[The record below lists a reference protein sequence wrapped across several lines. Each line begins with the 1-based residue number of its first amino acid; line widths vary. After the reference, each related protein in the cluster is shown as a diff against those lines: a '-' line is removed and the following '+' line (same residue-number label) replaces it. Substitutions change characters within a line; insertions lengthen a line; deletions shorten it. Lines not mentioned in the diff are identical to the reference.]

1 MKKRVGIL
9 TAGGDCPGLNATI
22 RGVAKALYVRMG
34 ENVEII
40 GILNGYHGLINGDY
54 KKMQP
59 DDFRGLL
66 TLGGTILGTKRTPF
80 KMMQVIEEDKIDK
93 VAAMKKTYNDLKL
106 DCLLCL
112 GGNGTHKTANLLSKE
127 GLNIIGLPKTIDN
140 DIYGTDVTFGFHTA
154 VDIATDVIDRIHT
167 TAGSHS
173 RVMCI
178 EIMGN
183 KAGWLTLY
191 AGIAGGADIIL
202 LPELPYDIDRVCAAV
217 ERRAKNGSNFSII
230 AVAEGALNAEE
241 ARMKRKEWTARRAKN
256 GDDRTEESVLKM
268 IYMYG
273 RSQKEDFASYMSK
286 LNIVPVSI
294 NYEFDPNDFEK
305 AHELDEKARNNGV
318 YHKGEF
324 EDIKSIVKGIKGYK
338 GHVTI
343 VAGQPITEGFSS
355 PEELAQLIDDFI
367 YQHYELFPS
376 VLIAAHEL
384 GLATAD
390 EVADI
395 TAEEKQKFL
404 ERVHAYPQQ
413 LQERVLKMYAYPYIN
428 QKASLAGTK
437 RHLEPKDAAA

>member
-34 ENVEII
+34 DNVEII

-54 KKMQP
+54 KKMEP

-93 VAAMKKTYNDLKL
+93 VAAMKKTYKDLKL

-112 GGNGTHKTANLLSKE
+112 GGNGTHKTANLLSQE

-154 VDIATDVIDRIHT
+154 VEIATEVIDRIHT

-241 ARMKRKEWTARRAKN
+241 ARMKRKEWTAKRVEAGFGATATNRIAAAVQKKTGMETRVCIPGHMQRGGTPCAYDRVLSTQFGSHAALRRHRRHGERPGHREPSGGCGRQEPQHPRELRPPHRRPPDGHQPGLSCRGAACGRN
-256 GDDRTEESVLKM
+256 SRGGLGAALQFSQ
-268 IYMYG
+268 G
-273 RSQKEDFASYMSK
+273 RSC
-286 LNIVPVSI
+286 
-294 NYEFDPNDFEK
+294 
-305 AHELDEKARNNGV
+305 G
-318 YHKGEF
+318 
-324 EDIKSIVKGIKGYK
+324 
-338 GHVTI
+338 
-343 VAGQPITEGFSS
+343 
-355 PEELAQLIDDFI
+355 
-367 YQHYELFPS
+367 
-376 VLIAAHEL
+376 
-384 GLATAD
+384 
-390 EVADI
+390 
-395 TAEEKQKFL
+395 
-404 ERVHAYPQQ
+404 PQQ
-413 LQERVLKMYAYPYIN
+413 KQ
-428 QKASLAGTK
+428 GTAT
-437 RHLEPKDAAA
+437 RGG